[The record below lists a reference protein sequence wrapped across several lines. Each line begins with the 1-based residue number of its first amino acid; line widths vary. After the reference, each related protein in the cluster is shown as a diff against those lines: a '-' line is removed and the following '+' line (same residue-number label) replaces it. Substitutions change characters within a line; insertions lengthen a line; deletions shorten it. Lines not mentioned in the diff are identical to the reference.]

1 MSDRTEEAQNSG
13 RHVVFVHGR
22 GFKASAETCL
32 SLFRR
37 ALTHGVDS
45 DSEELGAAL
54 AASGMSLAYY
64 GDLTNDLLRGHGD
77 DYDEH
82 LDVNDLENA
91 LLELG
96 QIDRKKGFGVKN
108 YDRLP
113 GKSAAREFAVSL
125 FAPIVESI
133 GLGKKLVAGRH
144 KDLGAY
150 WEEGNSYREALLARV
165 RDSICTALED
175 NDRVIVV
182 SHGTGSIVTW
192 DALWQLSHEPA
203 FADRCRNL
211 KVDLWL
217 TLGSPLGDSMVKKQL
232 KGYGEDG
239 RLRFPTNVIAWH
251 NVSAEDDYFS
261 HDNTVSDDFSAMLGQ
276 RQISSIRDYRIYN
289 LAIRYGRSNPHNIL
303 GYLIHPRVAK
313 IAGDWL
319 RMVEGR
325 ALPKPKT
332 KSETGDD

>member
-1 MSDRTEEAQNSG
+1 MSTPADDVQSSG

-22 GFKASAETCL
+22 GFKASQEPCL
-32 SLFRR
+32 SLFWR
-37 ALTHGVDS
+37 ALVHGVDS
-45 DSEELGAAL
+45 DSAELGDAFAVT
-54 AASGMSLAYY
+54 GKSLAYY
-64 GDLTNDLLRGHGD
+64 GDLTNALLREHGD

-91 LLELG
+91 LLQLS
-96 QIDRKKGFGVKN
+96 QIDRKKGFGVKS

-113 GKSAAREFAVSL
+113 GKSAAKEFAVSL

-133 GLGKKLVAGRH
+133 GLGKKLVTGRH

-150 WEEGNSYREALLARV
+150 WEEGGSYREALLARV
-165 RDSICTALED
+165 RDGICAALED

-203 FADRCRNL
+203 YADRCRNL

-232 KGYGEDG
+232 MGYGEDG

-261 HDNTVSDDFSAMLGQ
+261 HDNTVSDDFAAMLGQ

-289 LAIRYGRSNPHNIL
+289 LAIRYGRSNPHNVL
-303 GYLIHPRVAK
+303 GYLIHPRVAR

-325 ALPKPKT
+325 ALPKA
-332 KSETGDD
+332 KSGDD